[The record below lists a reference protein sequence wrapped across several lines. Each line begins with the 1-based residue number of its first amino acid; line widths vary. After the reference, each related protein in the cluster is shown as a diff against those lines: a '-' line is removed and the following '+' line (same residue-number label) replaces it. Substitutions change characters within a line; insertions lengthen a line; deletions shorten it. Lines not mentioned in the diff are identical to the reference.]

1 MKKSLQSY
9 KQEFLYYL
17 GDIRGYSDT
26 TLKTYDTALNG
37 MLNILEVNEENSK
50 TYFNAMPI
58 RLNIASQKPKT
69 IAKKLSVL
77 RSFVNYLNDHD
88 EMVILESNQSVK
100 VPKGLPKPIQHQHI
114 LEAINSSDDAMAK
127 LAVILL
133 YTLGLR
139 ISELTSLEQDNI
151 ADSWVRVLGK
161 GNKQREVPLLNIA
174 KKELDDY
181 CKIYQPKRFIFEK
194 NEEKLSEDSLRYA
207 ITKLFKKVGIKMT
220 PHQLRHSYATELLN
234 NSASIADVSELL
246 GHESMATTQIYTK
259 LSSVL
264 KRDNYLKAHPLCQDS
279 KNESD

>member
-9 KQEFLYYL
+9 KKEFLYYL

-26 TLKTYDTALNG
+26 KLKTYDTALNG

>member
-9 KQEFLYYL
+9 KKEFLYYL